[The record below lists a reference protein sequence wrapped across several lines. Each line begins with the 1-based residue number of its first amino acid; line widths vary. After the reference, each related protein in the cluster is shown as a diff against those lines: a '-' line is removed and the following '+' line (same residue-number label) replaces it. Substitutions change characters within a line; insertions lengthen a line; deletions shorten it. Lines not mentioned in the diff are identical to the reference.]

1 MKANHVTRQAP
12 RLTRSSLLTARQI
25 GLALAGASAL
35 CMAPL
40 HAQEAAF
47 LSRPISIMVGT
58 PAGGFA
64 DIVARLLGPVIS
76 ERVNQTVLIENKP
89 GAGTAIG
96 ITAVAR
102 AKPDGHTIGIALN
115 SAITMLPFMTDLQ
128 YDPVKDLAAIGLVG
142 NIYTVWVVTPNS
154 RFKTM
159 ADVVAEAKAKPGT
172 VSFGYIGGGNKL
184 TLARFEAATGA
195 RFNQV
200 PYAAGSTAVT
210 ALLGGHVDVTNDAI
224 GPGAPMVKQ
233 GKTHALAVTAL
244 KPLPQLP
251 GVGTLADTV
260 PGLQQPSW
268 YGFIAPTGTPTDR
281 IARLNSE
288 INNALRQ
295 PKVVET
301 LNTYAL
307 EIAPSTPEEFA
318 AQIRR
323 EVAANGPLIKQ
334 YGITN

>member
-1 MKANHVTRQAP
+1 MKANSVTDQTT
-12 RLTRSSLLTARQI
+12 RLTRHTFRGMA
-25 GLALAGASAL
+25 LALAGAGAL
-35 CMAPL
+35 ASTPL
-40 HAQEAAF
+40 QAQEAF
-47 LSRPISIMVGT
+47 LSRPVTVVVGT

-76 ERVNQTVLIENKP
+76 ERVNQTVLVENKP

-115 SAITMLPFMTDLQ
+115 SAITMLPFMQADLQ

-154 RFKTM
+154 RFKTV

-200 PYAAGSTAVT
+200 PYSAGSTAVT

-224 GPGAPMVKQ
+224 GSGAPMVKQ
-233 GKTHALAVTAL
+233 GKTYALAVTAL

-251 GVGTLADTV
+251 GIPTLADTV

-268 YGFIAPTGTPTDR
+268 YGFIAPTGTPADR

-334 YGITN
+334 FNITN

>member
-1 MKANHVTRQAP
+1 MNPNTVSNWTR
-12 RLTRSSLLTARQI
+12 I
-25 GLALAGASAL
+25 ALAATATLGSASL
-35 CMAPL
+35 Q
-40 HAQEAAF
+40 AQEAF
-47 LSRPISIMVGT
+47 LSRPVTVIVGT
-58 PAGGFA
+58 PAGGFS
-64 DIVARLLGPVIS
+64 DTIGRLLGPVIS
-76 ERVNQTVLIENKP
+76 ERIGQPVIVDNKP
-89 GAGTAIG
+89 GAGTSIG
-96 ITAVAR
+96 ITMVTR

-115 SAITMLPFMTDLQ
+115 SAVTMLPFMTDLP
-128 YDPVKDLAAIGLVG
+128 YDPVKDIAAISLVG

-154 RFKTM
+154 RFKTV

-200 PYAAGSTAVT
+200 PYSAGSTAVT
-210 ALLGGHVDVTNDAI
+210 ALLGGHVDVTNDAV

-233 GKTHALAVTAL
+233 GKTHALAVTSL

-268 YGFIAPTGTPTDR
+268 YGFIAPTGTPADR

-288 INNALRQ
+288 VHNALRN
-295 PKVVET
+295 PKVVESLST
-301 LNTYAL
+301 FAL

-323 EVAANGPLIKQ
+323 EVATNGPLIKQ

>member
-1 MKANHVTRQAP
+1 MQRH
-12 RLTRSSLLTARQI
+12 LRSITS
-25 GLALAGASAL
+25 GLACATAL
-35 CMAPL
+35 FTAPL
-40 HAQEAAF
+40 HAQDAF
-47 LSRPISIMVGT
+47 LSRPLTVVVGT

-64 DIVARLLGPVIS
+64 DTIGRLLGPVIS
-76 ERVNQTVLIENKP
+76 ERVGQPVIVDNKP
-89 GAGTAIG
+89 GAGTSIG
-96 ITAVAR
+96 ITTVTR

-115 SAITMLPFMTDLQ
+115 SAVTMLPFMTDLP
-128 YDPVKDLAAIGLVG
+128 YDPVKDISAIGLVG

-154 RFKTM
+154 RFKTV
-159 ADVVAEAKAKPGT
+159 ADVVTEARAKPGT

-200 PYAAGSTAVT
+200 PYSAGSTAVT
-210 ALLGGHVDVTNDAI
+210 ALLGGHVDVTNDAV

-233 GKTHALAVTAL
+233 GKTHALAVTSL

-251 GVGTLADTV
+251 SVGALADTV

-268 YGFIAPTGTPTDR
+268 YGFIAPTGTPADR

-288 INNALRQ
+288 VNNALRN
-295 PKVVET
+295 PKVVESLST
-301 LNTYAL
+301 FAL
-307 EIAPSTPEEFA
+307 EIVPSTPEDFA

-334 YGITN
+334 FNITN